1 MRLQRAIPEKTEIMD
16 DLVIIENKIYE
27 IRGQKVMLDFD
38 LAEMYGIETKRLK
51 EQVRRNMERFPSDF
65 LFQLTKEEVN
75 QLTFNIRSQNATLS
89 KDWFR
94 YAPFAFTEQGVA
106 MLSGIL
112 RSPRAV
118 EVNINIMRAFVRM
131 RQYLLSH
138 APKEELEELR
148 KRIEYLEEDV
158 SSDRN
163 SYEKQFDD
171 LFSAFAKLSAA
182 VQVKNTPLG
191 RIEVKGFNIRSQ
203 NVTLSKAKEEPGEQ
217 RD

>member
-1 MRLQRAIPEKTEIMD
+1 M
-16 DLVIIENKIYE
+16 IIENKIYE

-38 LAEMYGIETKRLK
+38 LAEMYEVETRVLN
-51 EQVRRNMERFPSDF
+51 QSVRRNIERFPKDF
-65 LFQLTKEEVN
+65 MFQLTNEEAN
-75 QLTFNIRSQNATLS
+75 MLKNRLTSQIVISNKGGT
-89 KDWFR
+89 R

-112 RSPRAV
+112 RSPKAI

-138 APKEELEELR
+138 APKQELEELR

-158 SSDRN
+158 SSDRD
-163 SYEKQFDD
+163 SYEKQFDE

-182 VQVKNTPLG
+182 VQVRNTPCG
-191 RIEVKGFNIRSQ
+191 RVEIKGFR
-203 NVTLSKAKEEPGEQ
+203 KENNDKENGCKETE
-217 RD
+217 

>member
-1 MRLQRAIPEKTEIMD
+1 MD
-16 DLVIIENKIYE
+16 DLIIIENKIYE

-38 LAEMYGIETKRLK
+38 LAEMYEIETKYLK
-51 EQVRRNMERFPSDF
+51 QMVRRNSERFPKDF
-65 LFQLTKEEVN
+65 MFQLTNEEAN
-75 QLTFNIRSQNATLS
+75 CLIPSLRLQFATS
-89 KDWFR
+89 NKGGTR

-112 RSPRAV
+112 RSPRAI

-158 SSDRN
+158 SSDRD

-171 LFSAFAKLSAA
+171 LFSAFARLSAT
-182 VQVKNTPLG
+182 VQARTAPMG
-191 RIEVKGFNIRSQ
+191 RVEVKGFR
-203 NVTLSKAKEEPGEQ
+203 KENTETTEQ
-217 RD
+217 DDK